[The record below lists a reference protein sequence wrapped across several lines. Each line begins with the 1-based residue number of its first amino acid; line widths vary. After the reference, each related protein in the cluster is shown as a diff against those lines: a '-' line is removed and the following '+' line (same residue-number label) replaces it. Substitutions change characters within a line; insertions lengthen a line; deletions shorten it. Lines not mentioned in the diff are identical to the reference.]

1 MLGERLKKL
10 REAHGLT
17 QECLARAAG
26 IDRTKVCKLEKGRLV
41 GRNVDDMRALA
52 RAFALTFDAFDRYVH
67 GEIKLAE
74 VLPPACRK
82 RAA

>member
-1 MLGERLKKL
+1 MLGERLKAL
-10 REAHGLT
+10 REARGLT

-41 GRNVDDMRALA
+41 GRNVDDMRAIA
-52 RAFALTFDAFDRYVH
+52 RALGLTFDAFDRYVH
-67 GEIKLAE
+67 GEAKIAD
-74 VLPPACRK
+74 VLPPVGGK